1 MQVNVLL
8 VDDDAM
14 NQWALGE
21 ALTDAGHHVVA
32 AATGD
37 HAGELMAQH
46 PDLDILV
53 TDIALEGPVTGQQLA
68 RFWRSRSDRP
78 TVYITGFSPREAG
91 IVSFDAKEAYLQ
103 KPFPAEELVRVVERL
118 VAAHRAAGQKL
129 MGWRQPKA
137 C

>member
-14 NQWALGE
+14 TQWALGE
-21 ALTDAGHHVVA
+21 ALTDAGHSVVP

-37 HAGELMAQH
+37 HAGELIAQR

-53 TDIALEGPVTGQQLA
+53 TDIALGGPVTGQQLA
-68 RFWRSRSDRP
+68 RFWRSRSGRP
-78 TVYITGFSPREAG
+78 TVYITGASARDAG
-91 IVSFDAKEAYLQ
+91 IVSFDARDFYLQ
-103 KPFPAEELVRVVERL
+103 KPFRAEELVQAVERL
-118 VAAHRAAGQKL
+118 VSAYQATGQNQSR
-129 MGWRQPKA
+129 WRQPQA

>member
-14 NQWALGE
+14 TQWALGE
-21 ALTDAGHHVVA
+21 ALADAGHSVVP
-32 AATGD
+32 AATGA
-37 HAGELMAQH
+37 HAGELIVQH

-53 TDIALEGPVTGQQLA
+53 TDIALAEPVTGQQLG

-78 TVYITGFSPREAG
+78 TVYITDASAGDAG
-91 IVSFDAKEAYLQ
+91 IVSFDAKEVYLQ
-103 KPFPAEELVRVVERL
+103 RPFRAEDLVRAVERL
-118 VAAHRAAGQKL
+118 VSVHRAAGQTWMRL
-129 MGWRQPKA
+129 RQPQA

>member
-21 ALTDAGHHVVA
+21 ALTDAGHNVMS

-37 HAGELMAQH
+37 YAGELIVQH

-68 RFWRSRSDRP
+68 RFWRSRSERP
-78 TVYITGFSPREAG
+78 TIYITGYSPRDVG

-103 KPFPAEELVRVVERL
+103 KPFPAAELIRTIERL
-118 VAAHRAAGQKL
+118 VLAHRGSGQRL
-129 MGWRQPKA
+129 MGWRQPQA